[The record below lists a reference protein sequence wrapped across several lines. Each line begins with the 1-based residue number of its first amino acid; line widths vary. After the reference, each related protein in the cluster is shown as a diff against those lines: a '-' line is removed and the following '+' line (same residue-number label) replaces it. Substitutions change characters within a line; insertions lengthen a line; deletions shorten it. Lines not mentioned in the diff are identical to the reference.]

1 NKAHIFGTWFASLDI
16 RQDSR
21 IHTAVLH
28 DINTTLLAQQHQP
41 ILPFNYDTL
50 AETEKIKS
58 LLECQNVITVGNTS
72 STIAKDTIESI
83 FAINH

>member
-1 NKAHIFGTWFASLDI
+1 
-16 RQDSR
+16 
-21 IHTAVLH
+21 
-28 DINTTLLAQQHQP
+28 
-41 ILPFNYDTL
+41 FNYDTL

-83 FAINH
+83 FAINHIQQINGEAGCHRYIISNCQSALNVIEVFTLFKLAG